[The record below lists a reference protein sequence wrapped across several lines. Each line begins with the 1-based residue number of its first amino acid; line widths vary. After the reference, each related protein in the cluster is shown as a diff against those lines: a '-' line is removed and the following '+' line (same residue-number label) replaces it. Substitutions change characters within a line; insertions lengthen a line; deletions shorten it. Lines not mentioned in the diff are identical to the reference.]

1 MTKYI
6 LSSGSSVISDMT
18 TVKDTL
24 VNYTT
29 TNVSEQAVQF
39 ETIGEAMKAAS
50 EVNKILGQALYRVVP
65 IDIN

>member
-18 TVKDTL
+18 TVKGTL
-24 VNYTT
+24 VGYTT
-29 TNVSEQAVQF
+29 TNVAEQAVQF
-39 ETIGEAMKAAS
+39 ETIGEAMKTAS

>member
-18 TVKDTL
+18 TVKGTL
-24 VNYTT
+24 VDYTT

-39 ETIGEAMKAAS
+39 ETIGKAMEAAS
-50 EVNKILGQALYRVVP
+50 KVNEILGQALYRVVP
-65 IDIN
+65 ININ

>member
-6 LSSGSSVISDMT
+6 LSSGSSVISDII
-18 TVKDTL
+18 TVKGTL
-24 VNYTT
+24 VSYIT

-39 ETIGEAMKAAS
+39 ETIGEAMKVAS
-50 EVNKILGQALYRVVP
+50 KVNEILGQALYRVVP

>member
-18 TVKDTL
+18 IVKDTL
-24 VNYTT
+24 VDYTT

-50 EVNKILGQALYRVVP
+50 EVNEILGQALYRVMP

>member
-1 MTKYI
+1 MIKYI

-18 TVKDTL
+18 TVKGTL

>member
-18 TVKDTL
+18 TVKGTL
-24 VNYTT
+24 VGYTT
-29 TNVSEQAVQF
+29 TNVAEQAVQF
-39 ETIGEAMKAAS
+39 ETIGEAMEAAS
-50 EVNKILGQALYRVVP
+50 KINEILGQALYRAIP

>member
-18 TVKDTL
+18 TVKGTL

-29 TNVSEQAVQF
+29 TNVSEQAVRF
-39 ETIGEAMKAAS
+39 ETIGEAMKTAS
-50 EVNKILGQALYRVVP
+50 AVNKILGQALYRVVP

>member
-18 TVKDTL
+18 TVKGTL
-24 VNYTT
+24 VDYTT

-39 ETIGEAMKAAS
+39 NTIGEAMRVAS
-50 EVNKILGQALYRVVP
+50 KVNEILGQALYRVVP

>member
-18 TVKDTL
+18 TVKGTL
-24 VNYTT
+24 VDYTT

>member
-18 TVKDTL
+18 TVKGTL
-24 VNYTT
+24 IDYTT
-29 TNVSEQAVQF
+29 TNVPEQAVQF
-39 ETIGEAMKAAS
+39 ETIGKAMEAAS
-50 EVNKILGQALYRVVP
+50 KVNEILGQALYRVVP

>member
-18 TVKDTL
+18 TVKGTL
-24 VNYTT
+24 VGYTT
-29 TNVSEQAVQF
+29 TNVAEQVVQF
-39 ETIGEAMKAAS
+39 ETIGEAMEAAS
-50 EVNKILGQALYRVVP
+50 KINEILGQALYRAIP

>member
-6 LSSGSSVISDMT
+6 LSSGSSVISDII
-18 TVKDTL
+18 TVKGTL
-24 VNYTT
+24 VSYTT

-39 ETIGEAMKAAS
+39 ETIGEAMEAAS
-50 EVNKILGQALYRVVP
+50 KVNEILGQALYRVVP

>member
-18 TVKDTL
+18 TVKGTL
-24 VNYTT
+24 VDYTT

-39 ETIGEAMKAAS
+39 ETIGEAMKVAS
-50 EVNKILGQALYRVVP
+50 EVNEILGQALYRVVP

>member
-18 TVKDTL
+18 TVKGTL

>member
-18 TVKDTL
+18 TVKGTL
-24 VNYTT
+24 VDYTT

-39 ETIGEAMKAAS
+39 ETIGEAMEAAS
-50 EVNKILGQALYRVVP
+50 KVNEILGQALYRVVP

>member
-18 TVKDTL
+18 TVKGTL
-24 VNYTT
+24 VDYTT

-39 ETIGEAMKAAS
+39 ETIGKAMEAAS
-50 EVNKILGQALYRVVP
+50 KVNEILGQALYRVVP